1 MGGVTPT
8 GKIYTLVRQESLNG
22 LHTIEFLKHLIRHVG
37 PRLLV
42 VWDGSPIH
50 RRKEVK
56 QFLAS
61 TIAALG
67 MGVHVGAVAALRP
80 DLNGALGSTSSMW
93 RCEPGCAWIWRNSI
107 WNSTWRSA
115 A

>member
-42 VWDGSPIH
+42 VWDGSDQRQLEFPP
-50 RRKEVK
+50 
-56 QFLAS
+56 S
-61 TIAALG
+61 
-67 MGVHVGAVAALRP
+67 
-80 DLNGALGSTSSMW
+80 DN
-93 RCEPGCAWIWRNSI
+93 
-107 WNSTWRSA
+107 
-115 A
+115 